1 MLQLEWAV
9 LADKLGLSESMIYA
23 VRAGRV
29 GMSDKAIHRLEALER
44 EAGMHKGSS
53 SATIAAESVALEIGT
68 DFSDQQVLFNALMV
82 EHAQLKERF
91 QRVDDIIE
99 RMKASQ
105 VITSYRKHDRAGR
118 VSSKPPGAEVLKA
131 ISHAGAAQQL
141 AQESAPKQT
150 AGGPSADKP
159 APVAGAG
166 KAKR

>member
-1 MLQLEWAV
+1 MGERLKGKRLIGAQASPELWEAVDRWLVQHPGQSVTDFLIDACLEKLEGEHIPVDRAAV
-9 LADKLGLSESMIYA
+9 LRDGRMRVPLPEAKP
-23 VRAGRV
+23 VRYETKRGA
-29 GMSDKAIHRLEALER
+29 
-44 EAGMHKGSS
+44 
-53 SATIAAESVALEIGT
+53 
-68 DFSDQQVLFNALMV
+68 
-82 EHAQLKERF
+82 
-91 QRVDDIIE
+91 
-99 RMKASQ
+99 
-105 VITSYRKHDRAGR
+105 R